1 MVADGRVT
9 KDGNGRLEGG
19 KGEGAKPEGGR
30 SEAVQR
36 QRAQALQS
44 ALGQIEKQFGKGSI
58 MTLGGGEIA
67 HVEGIST
74 GGLSLDLALG
84 GQGVPRGRITEVFGP
99 ESSGKTTLCLHV
111 IANAQKA
118 GGVCAFIDAE
128 HAFDALYAR
137 KLGINLDALLISQPD
152 TGEQALEIAETLIRS
167 NAVDVVVIDSVA
179 ALVPKAEIEGEM
191 GDSHVGLQARL
202 MSQALRKLSG
212 AIRTTN
218 TAMIF
223 TNQIR
228 MKIGVMFGSPE
239 TTSGGNALKFYA
251 SVRIDMRRIGSLK
264 GANDVVVGNR
274 TRAKVVKN
282 KIAPPFRM
290 AEFDILFGHGIDRLG
305 DLVDLATN
313 ASIIEKSGSWLS
325 WKEQRLGQGRDKARE
340 FLLGQPDLVASIT
353 KETLLAVGGKEG
365 AGLPTGETA
374 AEEGGE
380 RTSGSA
386 AALPSGGMPSSSAT
400 RLTPAPVA
408 EKGSSRVA
416 EVGPSMAVRAPEAA
430 PRSIALVT
438 KKTLAPRPVG
448 GRR

>member
-1 MVADGRVT
+1 MVVDPRSS
-9 KDGNGRLEGG
+9 KDES
-19 KGEGAKPEGGR
+19 KDPKAKQR
-30 SEAVQR
+30 S
-36 QRAQALQS
+36 QALQA
-44 ALGQIEKQFGKGSI
+44 ALGTIEKQFGKGSI
-58 MTLGGGEIA
+58 MTLGGSDRIQ
-67 HVEGIST
+67 VEGIST

-84 GQGVPRGRITEVFGP
+84 GQGVPRGRITEIFGP

-118 GGVCAFIDAE
+118 GGVCAFVDAE
-128 HAFDALYAR
+128 HAFDATYAR
-137 KLGINLDALLISQPD
+137 KLGINLDELLVSQPD

-167 NAVDVVVIDSVA
+167 NAVDVVVVDSVA

-212 AIRTTN
+212 AIRTSN
-218 TAMIF
+218 AVMIF

-239 TTSGGNALKFYA
+239 TTTGGNALKFYA

-264 GANDVVVGNR
+264 GANDAVIGNR

-290 AEFDILFGHGIDRLG
+290 AEFDVLFGQGIDRLG

-325 WKEQRLGQGRDKARE
+325 WKDQRLGQGRDKARE
-340 FLLGQPDLVASIT
+340 FLATQPEMVAALT
-353 KETLLAVGGKEG
+353 RETLLAVAGKDG
-365 AGLPTGETA
+365 VLPTS
-374 AEEGGE
+374 
-380 RTSGSA
+380 SGSETSAEDGGSPKQA
-386 AALPSGGMPSSSAT
+386 AAPAPGSAT
-400 RLTPAPVA
+400 RLGGPAPVPA
-408 EKGSSRVA
+408 VADAPKA
-416 EVGPSMAVRAPEAA
+416 EVAKGEAPRKAPEAQ
-430 PRSIALVT
+430 PRSIPVVT
-438 KKTLAPRPVG
+438 RKTLPPKPQAKR
-448 GRR
+448 

>member
-1 MVADGRVT
+1 M
-9 KDGNGRLEGG
+9 
-19 KGEGAKPEGGR
+19 
-30 SEAVQR
+30 
-36 QRAQALQS
+36 QAHLQ
-44 ALGQIEKQFGKGSI
+44 L
-58 MTLGGGEIA
+58 T
-67 HVEGIST
+67 H
-74 GGLSLDLALG
+74 LALDF
-84 GQGVPRGRITEVFGP
+84 RARSKGRDR
-99 ESSGKTTLCLHV
+99 
-111 IANAQKA
+111 
-118 GGVCAFIDAE
+118 IDD
-128 HAFDALYAR
+128 HQVDAAYAK
-137 KLGINLDALLISQPD
+137 KLGINLDELLVSQPD

-167 NAVDVVVIDSVA
+167 NAIDVVVIDSVA

-212 AIRTTN
+212 AIRTSN
-218 TAMIF
+218 TSMIF

-340 FLLGQPDLVASIT
+340 FLLGQPDLVAAIT
-353 KETLLAVGGKEG
+353 KETLLAVSGKED
-365 AGLPTGETA
+365 AGLPTGAAGLSTGEAGEAA

-380 RTSGSA
+380 KTAGPASGPPA
-386 AALPSGGMPSSSAT
+386 GSAT

-408 EKGSSRVA
+408 EAGARSIDKSSGADKSSSADKSSRVA
-416 EVGPSMAVRAPEAA
+416 EVGPSMAGRAPGAA
-430 PRSIALVT
+430 SRSIALVT
-438 KKTLAPRPVG
+438 KKTLPPRPVG